1 MFIGESPTG
10 NVVIVD
16 DVLSAGTA
24 ATESIDLIL
33 ENDAIPTGIL
43 VGLNRQEKGTSA
55 QSASFELEQNY
66 NLKVLSVICLDDL
79 IKFLKQSNQAELI
92 DSMESY
98 RDEWGA

>member
-1 MFIGESPTG
+1 M
-10 NVVIVD
+10 IVD

-24 ATESIDLIL
+24 AKESIDLIL
-33 ENDAIPTGIL
+33 ENDATPSGIL
-43 VGLNRQEKGTSA
+43 VGLNRQEKGASA
-55 QSASFELEQNY
+55 QSASFELEQAY

-79 IKFLKQSNQAELI
+79 IRFLKQSDQAEFI